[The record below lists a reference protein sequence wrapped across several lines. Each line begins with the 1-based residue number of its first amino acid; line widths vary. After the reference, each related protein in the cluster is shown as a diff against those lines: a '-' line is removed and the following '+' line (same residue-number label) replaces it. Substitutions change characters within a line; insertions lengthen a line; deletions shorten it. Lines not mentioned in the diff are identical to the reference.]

1 MIEVIGLGLA
11 GLGVGAAANIP
22 VERLPRIILATD
34 GASENSGGNAA
45 AGTRSRPGS
54 PSKPWIRRVLLA
66 IAVGFLFAFS
76 AYRFDGEPLRAG
88 TAAAFSAVFLTLAVI
103 DFENQLLPD
112 LIVFPALAVA
122 LATSPFQPHL
132 NPWEG
137 AAGAALGFFVF
148 LPLWGWGQLRRQ
160 GQVMGFGD
168 VKFTAMMGAALG
180 LQFLGVALYAGVILG
195 GIVAVTLFVALR
207 GRRPRV
213 IPFGT
218 FLATGGLIALFYGRP
233 IVDWALNVLG

>member
-1 MIEVIGLGLA
+1 MIDVIALGLG
-11 GLGVGAAANIP
+11 GLVVGAVANVP
-22 VERLPRIILATD
+22 VERLPPLILLGD
-34 GASENSGGNAA
+34 EKAA
-45 AGTRSRPGS
+45 ETRRPRPARGS
-54 PSKPWIRRVLLA
+54 SPETKPWARRVFLA
-66 IAVGFLFAFS
+66 IATGLLFALA
-76 AYRFDGEPLRAG
+76 AYRFEGEPLR
-88 TAAAFSAVFLTLAVI
+88 TSTTAAFSAVFLSLAVI

-132 NPWEG
+132 SNWDG

-148 LPLWGWGQLRRQ
+148 LPLWGWAQFTRRQ
-160 GQVMGFGD
+160 EVMGFGD

-180 LQFLGVALYAGVILG
+180 LQFLGVALYAGVIVG
-195 GIVAVTLFVALR
+195 GIVAAGLFVVMR

-218 FLATGGLIALFYGRP
+218 FLAAGGLVALFSGRP
-233 IVDWALNVLG
+233 IVDWALRVLG